1 MVEYEF
7 DLAKY
12 AIEYVKNN
20 KDYKLYSFD
29 NSLSV
34 CFNYKDYDPIDLC
47 TKLYDNNKIMVGFG
61 HFKKECFIRLVTIN
75 SENTKNEIDL
85 FFKTL
90 EDFTVKFDDKIKKIN

>member
-1 MVEYEF
+1 
-7 DLAKY
+7 
-12 AIEYVKNN
+12 
-20 KDYKLYSFD
+20 
-29 NSLSV
+29 
-34 CFNYKDYDPIDLC
+34 
-47 TKLYDNNKIMVGFG
+47 MVGFG